1 MKATHLLTII
11 LPVLLSSLPAHGQG
25 MLEKISTSQSI
36 NAIYRKWFEQAI
48 PPKGINLNLPIPY
61 MLRDSFKYPSDK
73 VADLEG

>member
-25 MLEKISTSQSI
+25 MLEKIRTSQS
-36 NAIYRKWFEQAI
+36 
-48 PPKGINLNLPIPY
+48 INLNLPIPY